1 MSDYIIHDTTL
12 TSIADAIR
20 TKTGSNAQMTPSE
33 MATAIGNISTGGGGG
48 FTLDDICNG
57 AVTGDVVFNGDTFL
71 GSFYGQNI
79 TSFSAPNLTQMM
91 IPYVL
96 AHCKSL
102 TSCYIPRVQYLDGQ
116 TFGYDASLVNVDIT
130 SLIQIPNQCFKSC
143 TSLQSIIAPSAETLN
158 TSVFSG
164 CSSLTVAI
172 FPKLAGNYALG
183 GTAFSYCSNLSILV
197 LGSTTL
203 VPMHYT
209 STFNYSSLASG
220 GSGCTIYVPSNLI
233 SSYKVA
239 TNWKTYDGY
248 GTITWAAI
256 EGSPYEQ
263 YKQTT

>member
-48 FTLDDICNG
+48 ITLEDICNG
-57 AVTGDVVFNGDTFL
+57 TVTGDVVFNGDTFI

-79 TSFSAPNLTQMM
+79 TSFSAPNLTQLR
-91 IPYVL
+91 IPDVL
-96 AHCKSL
+96 ASCRSL
-102 TSCYIPRVQYLDGQ
+102 TSCYIPRVRQLDGL
-116 TFGYDASLVNVDIT
+116 TFAYDTSLVNVDIT
-130 SLIQIPNQCFKSC
+130 SLEAIPNSCFMSC
-143 TSLQSIIAPSAETLN
+143 TSLQSIIVPSAGTLN
-158 TSVFSG
+158 TGVFSG

-172 FPKLAGNYALG
+172 FSKLAGNYALG
-183 GTAFSYCSNLSILV
+183 GTAFAFCSNLSTLV
-197 LGSTTL
+197 LGSTDL
-203 VPMHYT
+203 VPMRYT

-220 GSGCTIYVPSNLI
+220 GSGCTIYVPGNLI
-233 SSYKVA
+233 DSYKA
-239 TNWKTYDGY
+239 ASNWKTYDGY
-248 GTITWAAI
+248 GTITWTAI